1 MGGLRNWFGQ
11 VKAGISGGPTPA
23 GSWGDLEKFGRFEG
37 TGEVT
42 AELTLPAGPVAVSI
56 EDYRTVQD
64 LEAQLTGSS
73 GEPLELKH
81 YSEGPDEDEQKSL
94 KSIRRVAG
102 ARIESPGLYHLTVR
116 SPDSAAA
123 LLILV
128 GES

>member
-1 MGGLRNWFGQ
+1 MGGLGNWFRQ
-11 VKAGISGGPTPA
+11 VKAGISGGPTPS
-23 GSWGDLEKFGRFEG
+23 GSWGDLETFGRFEG

-81 YSEGPDEDEQKSL
+81 YSEAPDDDEQKAL
-94 KSIRRVAG
+94 KSIRRVAST
-102 ARIESPGLYHLTVR
+102 RIESPGLYHLTVR
-116 SPDSAAA
+116 SPNTAAA

-128 GES
+128 GEA